1 MCSKVKEFFSFKEAL
16 SFMDVSASTLYK
28 MTSGSRITFY
38 KPNNGKIY
46 FKREDLESWIMRNE
60 RKSLE
65 VMESNL
71 ISKIKK
77 HGK

>member
-1 MCSKVKEFFSFKEAL
+1 MKNSFLSFKEAL
-16 SFMDVSASTLYK
+16 LFMDLSASTLYK
-28 MTSGSRITFY
+28 MTSESRITFY

-46 FKREDLESWIMRNE
+46 FKREDLESWMMRNE

-65 VMESNL
+65 AMESNL

-77 HGK
+77 HGKK

>member
-1 MCSKVKEFFSFKEAL
+1 MKNDFLSFKEAL
-16 SFMDVSASTLYK
+16 LFMDVSASTLYK

-46 FKREDLESWIMRNE
+46 FKREDLESWMMRNE

-65 VMESNL
+65 AIESSL
-71 ISKIKK
+71 ISKIRKY
-77 HGK
+77 GKQ